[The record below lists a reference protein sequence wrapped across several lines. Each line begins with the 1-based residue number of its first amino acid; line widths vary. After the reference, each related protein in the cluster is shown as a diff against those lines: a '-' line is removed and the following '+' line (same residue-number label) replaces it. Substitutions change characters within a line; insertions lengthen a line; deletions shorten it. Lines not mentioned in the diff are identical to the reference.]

1 MDSSIRVIFLPETDS
16 TNSFLR
22 GYRQTDG
29 ERITVVWT
37 DFQTAGRGCGTNTWE
52 SEVGKNLTLSMLLCP
67 RGVAARDQFIVSMA
81 NALALKE
88 TLDAYTDGITI
99 KWPNDIY
106 WHDSKLCGTL
116 IETTLRGATIGSF
129 IVGTG
134 INVNQL
140 VFHSDAPNPVS
151 LRQILGHEVDR
162 EELLAQLTKTTGH
175 YIDKVEEGRW
185 DDIRTQYRAALHRRH
200 EVHPYRL
207 PDGTQQ
213 DLVLTDVEDDGHLLL
228 SPPGGGHLLRFGFKE
243 VQFVITDNPTAT
255 CEKEQ

>member
-29 ERITVVWT
+29 ELITVVWT

-88 TLDAYTDGITI
+88 ALDAYTDGITI
-99 KWPNDIY
+99 K

-140 VFHSDAPNPVS
+140 VFRSDAPNPVS
-151 LRQILGHEVDR
+151 LHQILGHEVDR
-162 EELLAQLTKTTGH
+162 EELLAQLTKTTRH

-185 DDIRTQYRAALHRRH
+185 DDIRTRYRAVLYRRH
-200 EVHPYRL
+200 EVHPYCL

-228 SPPGGGHLLRFGFKE
+228 SPHSGGHPLRFGFKE